1 MEKFELGNTG
11 LDPTIRT
18 PNDANI
24 ARFGHLNIIVDAITE
39 LQEVPPGSGIA
50 SVTGD
55 IVDNTDPLNP
65 VIAFAADGSDFAGA
79 GNPEDKLRLNVSY
92 SSGVWTPSIDNELVI
107 FQSGYYIQIGDI
119 VTASFTGTFT
129 LEVGF
134 STADFNFTLPID
146 PTYNFDSLY
155 DVVGL
160 INLHNT
166 NSQIIQQ
173 RINSNVGEKTCNA
186 RIRVNDAGSFSVQIQ
201 YNTNN

>member
-1 MEKFELGNTG
+1 MFKRFFPKSPDPVINTSAENS
-11 LDPTIRT
+11 P
-18 PNDANI
+18 
-24 ARFGHLNIIVDAITE
+24 ARLGHLNAVIDYINA
-39 LQEVPPGSGIA
+39 VPPGSGIT

-65 VIAFAADGSDFAGA
+65 IIGIATDGTLLGTGST
-79 GNPEDKLRLNVSY
+79 EDKIRLAVLY
-92 SSGVWTPSIDNELVI
+92 SSGTWVPTIDNELVI
-107 FQSGYYIQIGDI
+107 FQSGYYSVIGDI

-173 RINSNVGEKTCNA
+173 RINSNVGAMTCNA
-186 RIRVNDAGSFSVQIQ
+186 RVRVNAAGSFSVQIQ